1 MCYGVM
7 ADAMSMYAITT
18 GFFISLVDILFGKRV
33 RKSNDSVSDSVRS
46 RSEGAVSSS

>member
-1 MCYGVM
+1 M

-33 RKSNDSVSDSVRS
+33 RKSNDSVSDPITSL
-46 RSEGAVSSS
+46 SEGAVSSS

>member
-1 MCYGVM
+1 M

-33 RKSNDSVSDSVRS
+33 RKSNDTVDSVRS